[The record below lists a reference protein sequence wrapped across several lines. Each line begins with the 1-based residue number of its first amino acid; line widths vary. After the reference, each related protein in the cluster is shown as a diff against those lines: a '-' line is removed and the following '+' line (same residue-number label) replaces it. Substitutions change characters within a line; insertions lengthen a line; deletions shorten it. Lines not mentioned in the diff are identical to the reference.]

1 MFEYDIYNPTT
12 KESSIIF
19 GYDVKDAFSRTKLDS
34 KDWIV
39 ETEMY
44 ID

>member
-1 MFEYDIYNPTT
+1 MFEYDIYNPTA

-19 GYDVKDAFSRTKLDS
+19 GYDVKGAFRRTKLDS

>member
-12 KESSIIF
+12 KESTIIF
-19 GYDVKDAFSRTKLDS
+19 GYDVKDAFSCTKLDS
-34 KDWIV
+34 KDWTV
-39 ETEMY
+39 ETEMH